1 MRVALI
7 GAGAIAQ
14 RHVTV
19 LERRDGVSV
28 AAVCDTDGARASQLA
43 ARTGATAH
51 TDWAAMLDGEAL
63 DAVFVCTPPG
73 VHAPP
78 AIAAFQRGLAVYLE
92 KPLARDA
99 DDGAAIVDAWRSSGA
114 VCARWLPVAEPGR
127 RGGAARAARRG
138 SARHAGQPQL
148 RAHRERARRSA
159 HGESWFTDQR
169 RSGGI
174 LYELG
179 SHDVDLQIAI
189 AGPVEWVQGTA
200 STGTLALA
208 GVDGARLD
216 DAVSVVMRFASGGIG
231 SLHVAW
237 TEVQDP
243 AVYSLDVQAPDAAL
257 LLQLDPAFH
266 LTGRAGGGS
275 RQHRR
280 GRSARVVGRPV
291 PRGGARGRS
300 VAGAVHPCG
309 RAGHAA
315 HAAGLRARDPDRRA
329 RSGRIVKS
337 GLRSRSP

>member
-28 AAVCDTDGARASQLA
+28 AAVCDTDAARASQLA

-73 VHAPP
+73 MHAPP

-114 VCARWLPVAEPGR
+114 VCGVGYQWRSLGVVAE
-127 RGGAARAARRG
+127 
-138 SARHAGQPQL
+138 L
-148 RAHRERARRSA
+148 RALLGDAAPGMLVSRSFG
-159 HGESWFTDQR
+159 HTESGRGDLHTESWFTDPR

-266 LTGRAGGGS
+266 LTGRAGGREVDS
-275 RQHRR
+275 T
-280 GRSARVVGRPV
+280 AAAD
-291 PRGGARGRS
+291 PRESSIDRFLEA
-300 VAGAVHPCG
+300 A
-309 RAGHAA
+309 RAGDPSLVPCTPADA
-315 HAAGLRARDPDRRA
+315 LDTLCTLLACERAIQTGERVPVG
-329 RSGRIVKS
+329 S
-337 GLRSRSP
+337 